1 MVQKFAIIIFLRI
14 LKGKCFIFGYIIL
27 FSFLF
32 GFSLLGVATAE
43 ITTQK
48 IFGSVLRRMPFLPQP
63 TGSRKP
69 SQAFYS
75 VSLHTLKE
83 TSYGIALLSQLF
95 N

>member
-1 MVQKFAIIIFLRI
+1 MLLTFDVKCFLIFLS
-14 LKGKCFIFGYIIL
+14 F
-27 FSFLF
+27 FLF
-32 GFSLLGVATAE
+32 DLSLLGVATAE
-43 ITTQK
+43 ITAQK

-63 TGSRKP
+63 TDSRKP

-75 VSLHTLKE
+75 VRLHTLKE